1 MIHKNDCK
9 MINEN
14 IRIDEGY
21 NQREVVA
28 YRFSKIF
35 DEPFTNEALNEYSKG
50 EWTSSL
56 ASGADDMNHTD
67 LIIKNKNG
75 IYRCD
80 CKTRSDGYCPN
91 NKITEPSVLTIGEY
105 AYNSRIT
112 DFISFFGLDGN
123 LYMCSLSNIR
133 SMEPYEVKQSKGFN
147 NHMQN
152 LYIFRVFDIMNDSS
166 VIKIEVSEEFK
177 KYYNNGYELYNKYRR
192 EIRRMTRLNDYYM
205 IPGIVETFER
215 ELREII
221 HSYNSSLE
229 KDKGSSVVMDDN
241 LNEVCNILS
250 SLV

>member
-1 MIHKNDCK
+1 MNHKNDCK

-14 IRIDEGY
+14 IRIDEGF

-35 DEPFTNEALNEYSKG
+35 DEPFANEALNEYSNG
-50 EWTSSL
+50 EWTSS
-56 ASGADDMNHTD
+56 
-67 LIIKNKNG
+67 KNKNA

-166 VIKIEVSEEFK
+166 AIKIEVSEDFK
-177 KYYNNGYELYNKYRR
+177 KFYNNGYELYNKYRR
-192 EIRRMTRLNDYYM
+192 EIRRMTRLNDFYM
-205 IPGIVETFER
+205 IPGIVKTFER

-221 HSYNSSLE
+221 HFYNSSLE
-229 KDKGSSVVMDDN
+229 KDKGSSIVMDDN
-241 LNEVCNILS
+241 LNDVCNILS
-250 SLV
+250 SLN